1 MFYLGSGDEHC
12 AVHCAFDANNRC
24 DFFYMFHGYCYL
36 GSFNQVGGIGVHHCC
51 PHLTVK
57 INKSKYTIHF
67 ILKILTCTVTP
78 LNSLS
83 SRINLLFHHI

>member
-12 AVHCAFDANNRC
+12 AIHCAFDANNRC

-57 INKSKYTIHF
+57 INKSKYTIL
-67 ILKILTCTVTP
+67 LKKY
-78 LNSLS
+78 
-83 SRINLLFHHI
+83 